1 MNQPN
6 GTTRPTADRPTATP
20 QRDSDPLSLRIRALA
35 FWSAIGLP
43 FVHIPLL
50 FTGLSTWV
58 ETTMFLLLLG
68 CNLVALYVGHEHC
81 QSNGR

>member
-1 MNQPN
+1 MNQADR
-6 GTTRPTADRPTATP
+6 TTRPSAERRAAAP
-20 QRDSDPLSLRIRALA
+20 QKYPLSLRVRALA
-35 FWSAIGLP
+35 FWSAIALP
-43 FVHIPLL
+43 IIYIPLL